1 MGDEHGAIC
10 EKCRNA
16 ERRMT
21 EPEFASRVGLCHK
34 TVAELR
40 RAGRV
45 NYRRAGRKIYY
56 LEEDVALFDEAAK
69 REARWNPKRERLSK
83 AS

>member
-1 MGDEHGAIC
+1 MGSDEHVHCLKC
-10 EKCRNA
+10 EA
-16 ERRMT
+16 AGRRMT
-21 EPEFASRVGLCHK
+21 EAEFAGRVGLCHK
-34 TVAELR
+34 TVATLR

-69 REARWNPKRERLSK
+69 REARWNPRAKVAK